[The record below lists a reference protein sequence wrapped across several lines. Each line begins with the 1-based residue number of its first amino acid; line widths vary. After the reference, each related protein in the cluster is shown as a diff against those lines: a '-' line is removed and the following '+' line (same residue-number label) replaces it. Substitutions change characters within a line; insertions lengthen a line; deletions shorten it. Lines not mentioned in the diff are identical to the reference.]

1 MPRAALH
8 STAHLDR
15 SIDRRD
21 HCGGVLIAIRCY
33 IGSQEAEEEKAN
45 LAEADK
51 AKLALLADA
60 GKR

>member
-1 MPRAALH
+1 
-8 STAHLDR
+8 
-15 SIDRRD
+15 
-21 HCGGVLIAIRCY
+21 VLLYGA
-33 IGSQEAEEEKAN
+33 GSQEAEEEKAN